1 MGDENVDNSG
11 DDGRKRFS
19 EAQKEPKIVVNL
31 YSMPV
36 GVMCGKIGGRAP
48 PVACLDSMPVVMKW
62 ADRISATK
70 PIRVSLL
77 IEANSESLL
86 ASVSCLESLNSL
98 GGKRG

>member
-36 GVMCGKIGGRAP
+36 GNYV
-48 PVACLDSMPVVMKW
+48 D
-62 ADRISATK
+62 
-70 PIRVSLL
+70 
-77 IEANSESLL
+77 NSGY
-86 ASVSCLESLNSL
+86 V
-98 GGKRG
+98 